1 MYISCKLY
9 PLMRIFLLI
18 TFLFLIG
25 CSVTPDQQTGPGISS
40 AETFHVPRRNDPLTP
55 EQEKVRQQVTTAV
68 VADINGYLGNYIEM
82 MTETRDQDGH
92 VVKPGTRNIIS
103 AMRQGPLVISADDMR
118 SLFPQYAAS
127 PASRSIHSQSV
138 HEAVT
143 AMAAELYRRA
153 LLVDDPRGNNTVLF
167 TAGGVSSGKTTA
179 INTID
184 EVHSAVLAAQ
194 IIYDGTM
201 RNYESAHQRV
211 MLAMTAGKLVGVV
224 YVFTPIEK
232 SAVWLVDRAVVSGRV
247 VQAEAAGRSHWQ
259 AQHTFLQLVDEF
271 AGNPAISFR
280 LIDKSGEKAEVVP
293 PATMKTKLY
302 SADGRFKDMDAFIA
316 YTKKLIRTELEKAKV
331 DGRLIPETEAAFKA
345 GE

>member
-1 MYISCKLY
+1 MHISCKVR
-9 PLMRIFLLI
+9 PLIRTFLFI

-68 VADINGYLGNYIEM
+68 EADIIVYLGNYIEM
-82 MTETRDQDGH
+82 MTEKRDQDGH
-92 VVKPGTRNIIS
+92 VVKPGTRDLMS

-153 LLVDDPRGNNTVLF
+153 LLIDDPRGNNTVLF

-184 EVHSAVLAAQ
+184 EVHRAAMAAQ

-201 RNYESAHQRV
+201 RNYESAHRRV
-211 MLAMTAGKLVGVV
+211 MMAMDAGKLVGVV

-232 SAVWLVDRAVVSGRV
+232 SAPWLVDRAVKTGRV
-247 VQAEAAGRSHWQ
+247 VQANFAGRSHWQ
-259 AQHTFLQLVDEF
+259 AQHTFLQLVNDF
-271 AGNPAISFR
+271 DGNPAISFR
-280 LIDKSGEKAEVVP
+280 LIDKSGEKAELVP
-293 PATMKTKLY
+293 PATMKAKLY
-302 SADGRFKDMDAFIA
+302 SDDGRFKDFEAFIA
-316 YTKKLIRTELEKAKV
+316 YTKKLIRTELEKARA

-345 GE
+345 EE